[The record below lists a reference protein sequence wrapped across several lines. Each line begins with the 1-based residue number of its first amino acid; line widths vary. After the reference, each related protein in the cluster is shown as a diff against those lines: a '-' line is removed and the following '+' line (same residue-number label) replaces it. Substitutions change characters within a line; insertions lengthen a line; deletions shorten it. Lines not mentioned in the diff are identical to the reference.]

1 MKTSFLL
8 ASLVAPLIA
17 SAQPSPTNMP
27 APADI
32 ATPVPMP
39 PPPLDLRRNICRA
52 GGDVLFEIDHKV
64 NSNIQVESEVG
75 TWSTVLYANGAWT
88 YFERRPGL
96 PAISESGCLSQFEL
110 GEVTADLKFADW
122 KVTYNRIRCF
132 AMSLTYDEYSSHGK
146 TLFADQMCSGGM
158 LDSDSRKAVNDIKSI
173 LVHAREPNVYFNGA
187 GKPAY

>member
-1 MKTSFLL
+1 MKTTFLL

-17 SAQPSPTNMP
+17 SAQPSPPTN
-27 APADI
+27 I
-32 ATPVPMP
+32 ALPEPMP
-39 PPPLDLRRNICRA
+39 PSPGLRQNICRV

-64 NSNIQVESEVG
+64 NGNIQVESEVG
-75 TWSTVLYANGAWT
+75 TSSTVLYGNGAWT

-96 PAISESGCLSQFEL
+96 PAISESGCLSDFEL

-146 TLFADQMCSGGM
+146 TLFADQMCSGAM
-158 LDSDSRKAVNDIKSI
+158 LDADSRKAVNDIKSI
-173 LVHAREPNVYFNGA
+173 LVRARQPRAFLEGTA
-187 GKPAY
+187 GKPVL